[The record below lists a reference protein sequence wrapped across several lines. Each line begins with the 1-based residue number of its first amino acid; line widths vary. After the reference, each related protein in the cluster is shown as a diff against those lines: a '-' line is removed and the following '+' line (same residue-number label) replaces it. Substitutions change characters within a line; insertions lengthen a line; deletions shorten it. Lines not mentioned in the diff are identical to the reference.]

1 MVARKKA
8 VSVEEFVQPVSTKAV
23 VAKRLSEPTTWAGL
37 LSLAAIISTQGVAA
51 LAQPNVLMQAAA
63 GIALV
68 FSKEP

>member
-1 MVARKKA
+1 MVTRRKAAR
-8 VSVEEFVQPVSTKAV
+8 VDEVVQPSSTRTI

-37 LSLAAIISTQGVAA
+37 LSLAAIVGAQGLAA
-51 LAQPNVLMQAAA
+51 LAQPTVLMQAAA